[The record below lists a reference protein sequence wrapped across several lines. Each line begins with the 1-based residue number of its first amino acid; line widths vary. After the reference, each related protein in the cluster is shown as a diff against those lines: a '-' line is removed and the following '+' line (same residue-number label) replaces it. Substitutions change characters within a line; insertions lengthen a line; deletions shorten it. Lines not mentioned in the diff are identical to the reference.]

1 MSPRTKE
8 PLTLEYALLGF
19 LRPGPAHAYEI
30 YQRLTQTEV
39 LRLVWQIKQS
49 QLYALL
55 ERLTTAGYLTST
67 VEAQGNRPPRNILHL
82 TPSGESAYLRW
93 VVEPVRHGRDFR
105 QEFMAKLYFARL
117 ESQTAVASLIKQ
129 QQETCYDLR
138 ARFQKHLAAL
148 PTDDVMDRLVV
159 QFRIEQMTGIL
170 AWLETCETTLLA
182 KDHTLQGM
190 S

>member
-1 MSPRTKE
+1 MSPRAKE
-8 PLTLEYALLGF
+8 PLALEYALLGF

-30 YQRLTQTEV
+30 YQRFTRTEV

-55 ERLTTAGYLTST
+55 ERLSKAGYLTSR

-93 VVEPVRHGRDFR
+93 MVEPVRHGRDFR

-117 ESQTAVASLIKQ
+117 ESQAVVADLLKQ
-129 QQETCYDLR
+129 QQDTCDELR
-138 ARFQKHLAAL
+138 ARLQQQLAAL
-148 PTDDVMDRLVV
+148 PIDKVMDRLVV
-159 QFRIEQMTGIL
+159 QFRIEQMTAIL
-170 AWLETCETTLLA
+170 AWLGTCETTLLA
-182 KDHTLQGM
+182 KDPA
-190 S
+190 